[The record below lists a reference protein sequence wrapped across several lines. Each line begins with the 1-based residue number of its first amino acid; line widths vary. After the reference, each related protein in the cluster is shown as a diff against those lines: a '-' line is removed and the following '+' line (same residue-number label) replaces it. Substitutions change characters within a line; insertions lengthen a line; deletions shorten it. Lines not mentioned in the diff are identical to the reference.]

1 MRIGLIIAEFE
12 SSFSSSFKH
21 TARVQF
27 NVDFDSSEIQ
37 NIIEKLK
44 LLKNN
49 IETGRSIEIHV
60 GWQMDIKHVHMLESL
75 LNQILDKYEEIYY
88 YRPTNLKI
96 YVVNNKL
103 RESEIPALK
112 DFTLDAIKEL
122 LVPISEVKISKKEK
136 QIIEAN
142 VLSYKR
148 AFKANQK
155 L

>member
-49 IETGRSIEIHV
+49 IETGRAIEIHV